1 MRNCQINQPS
11 VLPCI
16 VPTPSSLL
24 THKQDQSSTQQSKKA
39 YLTHPIHLK
48 IHPSIKC
55 IVCIPQFHLSTHL
68 ARSVLPKTYTRPQVI
83 FNLSRL
89 TLLSHLLC
97 QEELDA
103 ELIWH
108 AMRDQIHQQQR
119 GSLVPG
125 LSKCLQLD
133 PSQLPGTCSKIHTL

>member
-1 MRNCQINQPS
+1 MEIFVNPNP
-11 VLPCI
+11 LLYI

-24 THKQDQSSTQQSKKA
+24 AHKKDQTSTQQSKKA
-39 YLTHPIHLK
+39 YLTHPLHLK
-48 IHPSIKC
+48 INPSIKC

-68 ARSVLPKTYTRPQVI
+68 ARSVLPTSYTRPQVI

-103 ELIWH
+103 QLIWH

-133 PSQLPGTCSKIHTL
+133 PSQLPGTLCSITHTQF